1 MKSFN
6 QFCSEAIYFIEMS
19 DFSAGGGNAK
29 MRQTGMTRDQVIA
42 LGQKNLARLKNRPAA
57 STPKPAATGVSGG
70 AAPASRTVTTRPA
83 PAASPAPAPR
93 PRDERPTVGQ
103 VQAAKREA
111 EYQKNARNLRLG
123 VELGG
128 VAKLAAQ
135 QRYSNQNSIV
145 AQGGGNQEP
154 WRTHPHTLNKKVGRG
169 YGVPKF
175 SDTMQYNTQSQL
187 TDYYQKKGMS
197 YDAANKKASREAQ
210 QIHDRNRADYR
221 SGSGYD

>member
-29 MRQTGMTRDQVIA
+29 MRETGMTRDQVIA
-42 LGQKNLARLKNRPAA
+42 LGQKNLARLKN
-57 STPKPAATGVSGG
+57 KPAA
-70 AAPASRTVTTRPA
+70 PTTRA
-83 PAASPAPAPR
+83 VAPAPKK
-93 PRDERPTVGQ
+93 DERPTVGQ
-103 VQAAKREA
+103 VQAAKKEA
-111 EYQKNARNLRLG
+111 EYQRNARNLKLG

-128 VAKLAAQ
+128 LAAQ
-135 QRYSNQNSIV
+135 QARQNYATQNSPAMRAAR
-145 AQGGGNQEP
+145 AQMAAKNAGT

-187 TDYYQKKGMS
+187 TDYYMKKGMS
-197 YDAANKKASREAQ
+197 SDAANKKASREAQ